1 MIRSDLARHLVKKHK
16 VGLAQAECLVDAI
29 LEAIASAL
37 HREERVEI
45 RGLGAFS
52 IRRYRGH
59 AGRNPKTGTPIEVKP
74 KRLPHFRP
82 SKTMSHGINR
92 TLTRAS

>member
-29 LEAIASAL
+29 LEAIAAAL
-37 HREERVEI
+37 CRGERVEI
-45 RGLGAFS
+45 RRLGTFF

-59 AGRNPKTGTPIEVKP
+59 AGRNPKTGAAIDVKP

-82 SKTMSHGINR
+82 SKAMSRGINR
-92 TLTRAS
+92 EH